1 MEDRMRVLNP
11 ATGQMDD
18 DAGIKIDTSIFS
30 QTPQKKADYYN
41 SLLGQGHTDAAI
53 RTAFGGVAD
62 DNSDWVALRKLA
74 GNTGVT
80 GVTGNTGVTG
90 VTGVTG
96 NTGGIA
102 GALPAIKVDPN
113 MFSQTPQ
120 KKADY
125 YNSLLAQGYTD
136 AAIRTAFGGVS
147 ETDPNWVALRQLA
160 WGVKTPAPIN
170 RTYVSNFTPVQQ
182 PTLTVAEPPK
192 IDWGPFEEAYKAMV
206 ERNGT

>member
-1 MEDRMRVLNP
+1 MRVLNP

-41 SLLGQGHTDAAI
+41 SLLGQG
-53 RTAFGGVAD
+53 
-62 DNSDWVALRKLA
+62 
-74 GNTGVT
+74 
-80 GVTGNTGVTG
+80 
-90 VTGVTG
+90 
-96 NTGGIA
+96 
-102 GALPAIKVDPN
+102 
-113 MFSQTPQ
+113 
-120 KKADY
+120 
-125 YNSLLAQGYTD
+125 YTD

-160 WGVKTPAPIN
+160 WGVKTPVPIN

-192 IDWGPFEEAYKAMV
+192 IDWGPFEAAYKAMV